1 MPQGIL
7 TLCRG
12 VSSLDPVSR
21 RCLGPA
27 AVVSAGCVCVCL
39 PYTLGT
45 SIPLCVYWL
54 LPGRCEKTD
63 PGAKGQMKEGKLK
76 TALHLTTYCHN
87 R

>member
-1 MPQGIL
+1 M
-7 TLCRG
+7 
-12 VSSLDPVSR
+12 
-21 RCLGPA
+21 
-27 AVVSAGCVCVCL
+27 CVFAL
-39 PYTLGT
+39 TLGT